1 MKRINVTL
9 PASDRQ
15 TLNRFR
21 SQGYPRARETNRAH
35 ILAALDAHIPDA
47 QIGAVLGVSRKVIWR
62 TRSADEEYGRAYS
75 KRP

>member
-1 MKRINVTL
+1 MRRINVTL

-21 SQGYPRARETNRAH
+21 SQGCHPAH

-47 QIGAVLGVSRKVIWR
+47 QIGAVLG
-62 TRSADEEYGRAYS
+62 
-75 KRP
+75 